1 MTTAVCACAALTLRL
16 VSGRSAYFVSWY
28 IANACCLVREQASGG
43 GIVTDDAPG
52 VVASIVNASAFLV
65 QPNAET
71 LLQVQNMPMAVA
83 KTTEHAFEVPGSPA
97 YYMLAPQRPGVCTP
111 A

>member
-1 MTTAVCACAALTLRL
+1 M
-16 VSGRSAYFVSWY
+16 
-28 IANACCLVREQASGG
+28 
-43 GIVTDDAPG
+43 
-52 VVASIVNASAFLV
+52 VNASAFLV